1 MIKLSL
7 KLVSIRKNIRIL
19 RLQNKN
25 TIDMMQK
32 LSSLLVAALL
42 LLMGACSN
50 DVLDLSTDTTTN
62 NTNAPRGF
70 VSMDQAKARL
80 ANIVNQLNSQT
91 SDASQPFP
99 AVTPSRLTGVAL
111 GADMKPLTRADDQTQ
126 AGCYLLRMDNDMF
139 AIMSATD
146 NRPELLAIG
155 SGYPNFEDS
164 TALVPNPGYWDPIV
178 PMDTLPHVNE
188 QRDSVFTKIIKT
200 EYEYLAENLCPV
212 KWGNKYPYN
221 NRVRML
227 PTGNFNPITG
237 EPMLAHAAVG
247 CVAVACA
254 QIMLAPNLRGG
265 YYKEHTFDWDALAQ
279 CRYASSFSPISSEV
293 HQVAT
298 LFEDLTNEENINPST
313 WGLGVTWANP
323 SNIIHTLE
331 HFHFKNPGKGP
342 YAFNL
347 DTVKSELLQG
357 YPLYFSAYGGVDSV
371 KMLGGHAWVCHGL
384 MKAKITI
391 GVYASHNILEQPE
404 LIDQKE
410 ETAWYLQM
418 NWGWDSKGDGYY
430 LAKFN
435 DFLNNIKGPDVP
447 EDGTSPTAGQNIYFP
462 NTTGIIYGF
471 RFR

>member
-1 MIKLSL
+1 MLKLSL

-99 AVTPSRLTGVAL
+99 AVTPSRLT
-111 GADMKPLTRADDQTQ
+111 
-126 AGCYLLRMDNDMF
+126 
-139 AIMSATD
+139 
-146 NRPELLAIG
+146 
-155 SGYPNFEDS
+155 
-164 TALVPNPGYWDPIV
+164 GYWDPIV

-357 YPLYFSAYGGVDSV
+357 YPLYFSAYGG
-371 KMLGGHAWVCHGL
+371 
-384 MKAKITI
+384 
-391 GVYASHNILEQPE
+391 
-404 LIDQKE
+404 
-410 ETAWYLQM
+410 
-418 NWGWDSKGDGYY
+418 
-430 LAKFN
+430 
-435 DFLNNIKGPDVP
+435 
-447 EDGTSPTAGQNIYFP
+447 
-462 NTTGIIYGF
+462 GF
-471 RFR
+471 RQNARRTCLGVPWPHESQDHHWGLRVA